1 MNINIK
7 PIRTMEDHRAALI
20 EIDAL
25 MSSEF
30 NTPDGNRL
38 DILAT
43 LVEAF
48 EVKHFPMELPDPV
61 DAINFVWAKRD

>member
-1 MNINIK
+1 
-7 PIRTMEDHRAALI
+7 MEDHRAALI